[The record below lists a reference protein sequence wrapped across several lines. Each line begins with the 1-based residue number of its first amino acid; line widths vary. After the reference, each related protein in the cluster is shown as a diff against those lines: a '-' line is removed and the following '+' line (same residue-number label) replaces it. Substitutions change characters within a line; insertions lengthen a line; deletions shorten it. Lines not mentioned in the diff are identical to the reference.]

1 MTQGGQDTPARLIDS
16 TGTVVQKY
24 EYDAY
29 GKATVITLGTGGYL
43 NPYRW
48 KGMRYDPETGLGY
61 RRNRYYSFEW
71 GRFMTRDPL
80 GAWADGFNWGN
91 GYAYTGC
98 NPGVR
103 SDIFGLQAGGRVY
116 GSDARQSEGGGQFEK
131 WVVGVQDPRDGERKW
146 LDVTDVVNN
155 PDNVEA
161 LEGKTFDF
169 GKAGFDDVAQL
180 IEHAA
185 TNGNVRNFAWYED
198 GAANV
203 IDFVSDELGPDGRR
217 VFVGALRTADVALSA
232 GQYVNAGRAAV
243 NVGLCVVKAVS
254 NSQARRILRNN
265 LKLTDKNL
273 HAHHI
278 VPLNQG
284 GKLSL
289 ESRGI
294 LSDHGIDINS
304 AMNGAAMRAE
314 CHTWIHSKYGE
325 KYDQWVLDMLR
336 EGDKRGKAGVLEAL
350 EEIKGVLEG
359 LR

>member
-1 MTQGGQDTPARLIDS
+1 
-16 TGTVVQKY
+16 
-24 EYDAY
+24 
-29 GKATVITLGTGGYL
+29 
-43 NPYRW
+43 
-48 KGMRYDPETGLGY
+48 
-61 RRNRYYSFEW
+61 
-71 GRFMTRDPL
+71 
-80 GAWADGFNWGN
+80 
-91 GYAYTGC
+91 
-98 NPGVR
+98 
-103 SDIFGLQAGGRVY
+103 
-116 GSDARQSEGGGQFEK
+116 
-131 WVVGVQDPRDGERKW
+131 
-146 LDVTDVVNN
+146 
-155 PDNVEA
+155 
-161 LEGKTFDF
+161 
-169 GKAGFDDVAQL
+169 
-180 IEHAA
+180 
-185 TNGNVRNFAWYED
+185 
-198 GAANV
+198 
-203 IDFVSDELGPDGRR
+203 
-217 VFVGALRTADVALSA
+217 
-232 GQYVNAGRAAV
+232 VNAGRAAV